1 MDPLDILFSVRP
13 NSRATACALRDM
25 GLRAVIAEDGLRLV
39 SCGAPKLTRGSDRR
53 LGARYQPRDE
63 RGRFVTYWV
72 LSHEIQNDLSDAGDH
87 YTAAED
93 AWIAEWPNAA

>member
-1 MDPLDILFSVRP
+1 MSEPLLKIENLH
-13 NSRATACALRDM
+13 
-25 GLRAVIAEDGLRLV
+25 AVIAEDGLRLV

-72 LSHEIQNDLSDAGDH
+72 LSHEIQNDPRVIEAYLGGG
-87 YTAAED
+87 E
-93 AWIAEWPNAA
+93 